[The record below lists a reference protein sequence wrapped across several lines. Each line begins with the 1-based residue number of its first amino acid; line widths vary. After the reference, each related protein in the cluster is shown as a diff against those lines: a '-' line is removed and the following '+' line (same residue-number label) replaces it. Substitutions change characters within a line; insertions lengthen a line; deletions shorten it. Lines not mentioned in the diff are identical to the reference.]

1 MRLAVAKDAP
11 AKKAA
16 KAAAKKATAKA
27 LTEEPPA
34 RKAAKAPARK
44 AAASPSEP
52 DSTATAQPAEK
63 KPPVHKERVVFPKD
77 VYEPHKDAIKAPFK
91 EHGLKWNYL
100 GEGKGLYKRD
110 GLHVFAQFLDDGTH
124 YSLWGEDQ
132 PAVKAILAA
141 WEKLLGRSF
150 LQEATAAG
158 EAAAQAE
165 EQEKESEA
173 MRLWKLQEPQRRAG
187 EPDFFYTKRVAE
199 WQAKKPA

>member
-16 KAAAKKATAKA
+16 KAAARKATAKQPA
-27 LTEEPPA
+27 AESPVKKAAKPPA
-34 RKAAKAPARK
+34 RKAAAPADGPKPKAPA
-44 AAASPSEP
+44 
-52 DSTATAQPAEK
+52 PAEK
-63 KPPVHKERVVFPKD
+63 RPPVHKERVVFPKD
-77 VYEPHKDAIKAPFK
+77 VYEPQKDAIKAPFK

-132 PAVKAILAA
+132 AAVKAILAA

-150 LQEATAAG
+150 LQEAAAAG

-165 EQEKESEA
+165 EAEKESEA
-173 MRLWKLQEPQRRAG
+173 VRLWKLQEPQRRPG
-187 EPDFFYTKRVAE
+187 EPDFFFTKRVAE